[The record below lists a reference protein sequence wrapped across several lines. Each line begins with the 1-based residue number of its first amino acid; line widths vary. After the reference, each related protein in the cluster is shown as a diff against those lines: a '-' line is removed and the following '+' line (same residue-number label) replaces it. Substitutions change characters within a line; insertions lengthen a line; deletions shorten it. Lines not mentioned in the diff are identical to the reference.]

1 MPAPPRGDVPELVCD
16 LLRQSLMRPV
26 VHVLG
31 TLWIGLVIARA
42 SGFSVPKDL
51 SNTRDASSPAEPT
64 GGATL
69 RQFQPQA
76 DVVRTPASVSSSRT
90 LTKPPS
96 SIPVASV
103 ARTSNGDAEHGE
115 YGELKAEVTSML
127 AGPTVEE
134 TLDRPEPSFWYN
146 LALSNHLDHLAKGHL
161 TNLTTAI
168 EAYRRASDA
177 DCAPALVNL
186 GYAHDLGMGVPFDP
200 AKAADFYQRAA
211 DLGNPVAAYNL
222 GRKYFT
228 GTNGLPLDW
237 SASQRFLQRAAEDGL
252 LAAQH
257 LLGLLLQEQGRNVEA
272 QGWFNLAA
280 EHGYIPSMCSL
291 ANLVHYSTKGVP
303 QDLPRAVQ
311 WYQRAAAE
319 DFVPAQF
326 QLAVLFD
333 HGLGVQNSVL
343 AESFLRKASERG
355 HREAQ
360 YLLGGYHY
368 RGRVVPMD
376 LAEAYRWW
384 TLASASGLEVATV
397 ALRQLERIL
406 PEADRERGRRLVANF
421 HPIASIYKDAGMA
434 QIRANAR
441 PTSMVTLA
449 SGAGFVVSDSG
460 HVVTCTPASNGEIG
474 SFLVSLVGGRLSAD
488 KVTTDPTLGLCVV
501 RVAGGGKM
509 FHPLP
514 LQTHRSHIMTGAWV
528 FCAHLETGKS
538 LQDRLKQVSLRTRIA
553 RPTGMRADPR
563 QFCLGNRLPET
574 FRGAAVLDDRGEVL
588 GIVVDPDPGDSTL
601 PGALVLTSRHL
612 RDYLR
617 AHGINPALAPEA
629 GPEPRDGESAPT
641 ISPHAGNSLVSVA
654 AVGKNAST
662 P

>member
-1 MPAPPRGDVPELVCD
+1 
-16 LLRQSLMRPV
+16 MRPF

-31 TLWIGLVIARA
+31 TLWIGFVVARA
-42 SGFSVPKDL
+42 DGSSVPREPSATRTASNGAESPGAVVPLQSRLQADPPRVPSLVPTPKDATNL
-51 SNTRDASSPAEPT
+51 PAPSPA
-64 GGATL
+64 A
-69 RQFQPQA
+69 
-76 DVVRTPASVSSSRT
+76 PA
-90 LTKPPS
+90 LQKDP
-96 SIPVASV
+96 
-103 ARTSNGDAEHGE
+103 EEGE
-115 YGELKAEVTSML
+115 SGESKAEVTSVTSVA
-127 AGPTVEE
+127 AGRTVEE
-134 TLDRPEPSFWYN
+134 SLAQLEPSFWYN
-146 LALSNHLDHLAKGHL
+146 LALSNHLDHLAKGHP

-168 EAYRRASDA
+168 EAYRKASDG

-200 AKAADFYQRAA
+200 GRAVEFYQRAA
-211 DLGNPVAAYNL
+211 DLGNPIAAYNL

-421 HPIASIYKDAGMA
+421 HPIPSIYKDAGMA

-588 GIVVDPDPGDSTL
+588 GIVVDPDPGDGTL

-617 AHGINPALAPEA
+617 AHGITPALAPEA
-629 GPEPRDGESAPT
+629 GPEARDGESAP
-641 ISPHAGNSLVSVA
+641 IVSPHAGNSLVSVA
-654 AVGKNAST
+654 ALGRNAST

>member
-1 MPAPPRGDVPELVCD
+1 
-16 LLRQSLMRPV
+16 MRPV

-31 TLWIGLVIARA
+31 TLWIGFVVARA
-42 SGFSVPKDL
+42 DGSSVPREP
-51 SNTRDASSPAEPT
+51 SATRTASSVAESP
-64 GGATL
+64 GAVVPL
-69 RQFQPQA
+69 QSRLQA
-76 DVVRTPASVSSSRT
+76 DAPRVPSLVSTPKDATNLPAPSRAAPA
-90 LTKPPS
+90 LQKDP
-96 SIPVASV
+96 
-103 ARTSNGDAEHGE
+103 EEGE
-115 YGELKAEVTSML
+115 SGESKAEVTAL
-127 AGPTVEE
+127 AAGRTVEE
-134 TLDRPEPSFWYN
+134 SFAQLEPSFWYN
-146 LALSNHLDHLAKGHL
+146 LALSNHLDHLAKGHP

-168 EAYRRASDA
+168 EAYRKASDG

-200 AKAADFYQRAA
+200 GRAAEFYQRAA

-237 SASQRFLQRAAEDGL
+237 SASQRYLQRAAEDGL

-257 LLGLLLQEQGRNVEA
+257 LLGQLLLEQGRTVEA

-280 EHGYIPSMCSL
+280 EHGYIPSMYSL
-291 ANLVHYSTKGVP
+291 ANLVHYGGKGVP
-303 QDLPRAVQ
+303 QDLSRAVQ

-333 HGLGVQNSVL
+333 HGPGVQNSVL

-360 YLLGGYHY
+360 YLLGEYYY

-384 TLASASGLEVATV
+384 SLASASGLEVATV
-397 ALRQLERIL
+397 ARRQLERIL
-406 PEADRERGRRLVANF
+406 PEGDRERGRRLVTDF
-421 HPIASIYKDAGMA
+421 HPIASTYRDAGVA

-441 PTSMVTLA
+441 PSSMVPLA

-488 KVTTDPTLGLCVV
+488 KVTTDPTLGLSVV
-501 RVAGGGKM
+501 KVDGGGKM

-588 GIVVDPDPGDSTL
+588 GIVVDPDPGDGTL

-617 AHGINPALAPEA
+617 AHGITPALAPEA
-629 GPEPRDGESAPT
+629 GPEPRDGESAP
-641 ISPHAGNSLVSVA
+641 IVSPHAGNSLVSVA
-654 AVGKNAST
+654 ALGRNAST

>member
-1 MPAPPRGDVPELVCD
+1 
-16 LLRQSLMRPV
+16 MRPV

-31 TLWIGLVIARA
+31 TLWIGVVAACADGSSARQEA
-42 SGFSVPKDL
+42 SD
-51 SNTRDASSPAEPT
+51 TRNASSPVQPPSAAAPLQSPIQSQLHADAPRIPSPVPT
-64 GGATL
+64 LRAATNRATPSPAAPALQKSPGDKEDDESGGA
-69 RQFQPQA
+69 RV
-76 DVVRTPASVSSSRT
+76 DVPFPA
-90 LTKPPS
+90 
-96 SIPVASV
+96 
-103 ARTSNGDAEHGE
+103 
-115 YGELKAEVTSML
+115 
-127 AGPTVEE
+127 AGRAVEE
-134 TLDRPEPSFWYN
+134 SLAQLEPAFWYN
-146 LALSNHLDHLAKGHL
+146 LALSNHLDHVTKGHP
-161 TNLTTAI
+161 TNLATAI
-168 EAYRRASDA
+168 EAYRKASDG

-200 AKAADFYQRAA
+200 GRAAEFYQRAA
-211 DLGNPVAAYNL
+211 DLGNPVASYNL

-237 SASQRFLQRAAEDGL
+237 SASQRYLQRAAEDGL

-257 LLGLLLQEQGRNVEA
+257 LLGQLLLEQGRNAEA

-280 EHGYIPSMCSL
+280 EHGYIPSMYSL
-291 ANLVHYSTKGVP
+291 ANLVHYGGRGVP

-333 HGLGVQNSVL
+333 HGPGVQNSVL

-360 YLLGGYHY
+360 YLLGEYYY

-384 TLASASGLEVATV
+384 SLASASGLEVATV
-397 ALRQLERIL
+397 ACRQLDRIL
-406 PEADRERGRRLVANF
+406 PEGDRERGRRLVAEF
-421 HPIASIYKDAGMA
+421 HPIASTYKDAGIA

-441 PTSMVTLA
+441 PPSMVPIA

-488 KVTTDPTLGLCVV
+488 RVTTDPTLGLSVV
-501 RVAGGGKM
+501 KVDGGGKL

-514 LQTHRSHIMTGAWV
+514 LQTHRSHIMAGAWV

-538 LQDRLKQVSLRTRIA
+538 PHDRLKQVSLRTRIA

-574 FRGAAVLDDRGEVL
+574 FRGAAVMDDRGEVL
-588 GIVVDPDPGDSTL
+588 GIVIDPDPGDGTL

-617 AHGINPALAPEA
+617 AHGITPSLAPEA
-629 GPEPRDGESAPT
+629 GPEARDGESGPMV
-641 ISPHAGNSLVSVA
+641 SPHAGNSLVSVA
-654 AVGKNAST
+654 ALGKNAST

>member
-1 MPAPPRGDVPELVCD
+1 
-16 LLRQSLMRPV
+16 MRPV

-31 TLWIGLVIARA
+31 TLWIGFVVACA
-42 SGFSVPKDL
+42 DGSSVPREPSATRTASNGVESPGAVVPLQSRLQADPPRVPSLVPTPKDATNL
-51 SNTRDASSPAEPT
+51 PAPSPA
-64 GGATL
+64 A
-69 RQFQPQA
+69 
-76 DVVRTPASVSSSRT
+76 PA
-90 LTKPPS
+90 LQKDP
-96 SIPVASV
+96 
-103 ARTSNGDAEHGE
+103 EEGE
-115 YGELKAEVTSML
+115 SGESKAEVTSVTSVA
-127 AGPTVEE
+127 AGRTVEE
-134 TLDRPEPSFWYN
+134 SLAQLEPSFWYN
-146 LALSNHLDHLAKGHL
+146 LALSNHLDHLAKGHP

-168 EAYRRASDA
+168 EAYRKASDG

-200 AKAADFYQRAA
+200 GRAAEFYQRAA
-211 DLGNPVAAYNL
+211 DLGNPIAAYNL

-237 SASQRFLQRAAEDGL
+237 SASQRYLQRAAEDGL

-257 LLGLLLQEQGRNVEA
+257 LLGQLLLEQGRTVEA

-280 EHGYIPSMCSL
+280 EHGYIPSMYSL
-291 ANLVHYSTKGVP
+291 ANLVHYGGKGVP

-333 HGLGVQNSVL
+333 HGPGVQNSVL

-360 YLLGGYHY
+360 YLLGEYYY

-384 TLASASGLEVATV
+384 SLASASGLEVATV
-397 ALRQLERIL
+397 ARRQLERIL
-406 PEADRERGRRLVANF
+406 PEGDRERGRRLVTDF
-421 HPIASIYKDAGMA
+421 HPIASNYRDAGIA

-441 PTSMVTLA
+441 PPSMVPLA

-474 SFLVSLVGGRLSAD
+474 SFVVSLVGGRLSAD
-488 KVTTDPTLGLCVV
+488 KVTTDPTLGLSVV
-501 RVAGGGKM
+501 KVDGGGKM

-588 GIVVDPDPGDSTL
+588 GIVVDPDPCDSTL

-641 ISPHAGNSLVSVA
+641 VSPHAGNSLVSVA
-654 AVGKNAST
+654 ALG
-662 P
+662 